1 MAFVPWTDIA
11 LAHNLRKNF
20 LDNPALA
27 TAEATARYRAKVK
40 LHGNNMAIQRC
51 ADGTLEVQSRNTIL
65 TPQADLDGFAKWV
78 EGHRAEW
85 LAALE
90 PGTIVF
96 GEWCGPGIQGGTA
109 LNQLPHRVFA
119 VFAAHRGEADPGLVV
134 EPLALD
140 ALLPQVILPGLA
152 TLPWYGEPIEIDWR
166 ASAADLEAM
175 LATVNAAVAEVEACD
190 PWVAATFGVRG
201 TGEGLVYYPQD
212 FERRDDIYLRMFKA
226 KGAKHRE
233 IKAKV
238 PAQVDPAVAASIE
251 AFVDLVLPQARLDH
265 GVAATTPDGAT
276 PRFDPKR
283 LGAFLQWIGK
293 DVEKETAAE
302 LAASGLDAAKVR
314 KAVTD
319 RARGWYL
326 AQAKAGG

>member
-27 TAEATARYRAKVK
+27 TTKATARYRAKVK

-78 EGHRAEW
+78 ESHREKW

-90 PGTIVF
+90 PGGIVF

-109 LNQLPHRVFA
+109 LDQLPHRIFA
-119 VFAAHRGEADPGLVV
+119 VFAMHWGALLRGLVV
-134 EPLALD
+134 EPQALE
-140 ALLPQVILPGLA
+140 PIIPKGIPEVHILPWHGD
-152 TLPWYGEPIEIDWR
+152 PIEIDWR
-166 ASAADLEAM
+166 APTAELEAV

-201 TGEGLVYYPQD
+201 TGEGLVYYPRD
-212 FERRDDIYLRMFKA
+212 FSDREDIYLRMFKA

-265 GVAATTPDGAT
+265 GVAATTPDGAS

-283 LGAFLQWIGK
+283 MGAFLQWIGK